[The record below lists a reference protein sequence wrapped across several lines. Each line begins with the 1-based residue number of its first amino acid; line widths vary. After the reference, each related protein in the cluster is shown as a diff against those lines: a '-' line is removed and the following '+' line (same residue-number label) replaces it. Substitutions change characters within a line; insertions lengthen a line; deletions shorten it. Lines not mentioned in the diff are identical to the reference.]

1 MGVSRKREREIV
13 EQYVAMAA
21 FTTLLL
27 VGGVATGEG
36 GRARRCS
43 PPRGRARGAAPS
55 RCHREPGV
63 CGLAC
68 SNEAVAAGIRLTF
81 DHLLL
86 RNAPAQCFGD
96 SDALAVVADNA
107 STLPT
112 ASK

>member
-1 MGVSRKREREIV
+1 
-13 EQYVAMAA
+13 
-21 FTTLLL
+21 
-27 VGGVATGEG
+27 
-36 GRARRCS
+36 
-43 PPRGRARGAAPS
+43 
-55 RCHREPGV
+55 V

-86 RNAPAQCFGD
+86 RNAPAQCFDD
-96 SDALAVVADNA
+96 SDPLAVVAYNA